1 MQNAP
6 VTAARKPLDF
16 TSSAFLIVAFLT
28 GIAGALQTPTLS
40 LFLTD
45 EVHVR
50 PALVGFF
57 FTGSAVI
64 GILVSQF
71 LAGRSDRK
79 GDRKTL
85 IFSCCLL
92 GALGCVLFAWNRNY
106 FILLFV
112 GVFLSS
118 FGSTANPQMFAL
130 AREHADHTGREA
142 VMFSSILRAQ
152 VSLAWVIGPPIA
164 YALAMG
170 FGFKVMYLSAAF
182 AFVICGAMVWLFLPS
197 MRKEPTV
204 KTTATLESPRRNRRD
219 ALLLFAACTMMWGC
233 NSLYIIN
240 MPLYII
246 NELHLPEKLAGVM
259 MGTAAGLEIP
269 TMLIAGYYAKRFGKR
284 FLMRFAVAAGLLFY
298 IGMVALTNEYML
310 LGLQLLNAIFIGILA
325 GIGMIYFQDL
335 MPGQA
340 GAATTL
346 YTNTTRVGWII
357 AGSLAGVVA
366 EIWNYHSVFFIAL
379 GMIAISV
386 YCMARIKDI

>member
-1 MQNAP
+1 MSNTSVITP
-6 VTAARKPLDF
+6 RRGFDL
-16 TSSAFLIVAFLT
+16 TSSAFLLVAFLT

-40 LFLTD
+40 LFLTN

-50 PALVGFF
+50 PAMVGFF

-79 GDRKTL
+79 GDRKKL
-85 IFSCCLL
+85 IVCCCLL
-92 GALGCVLFAWNRNY
+92 GALACVLFAWNRNY

-118 FGSTANPQMFAL
+118 FGSTSNPQMFAL
-130 AREHADHTGREA
+130 AREHADKTGREA

-152 VSLAWVIGPPIA
+152 VSLAWVVGPPLA

-170 FGFKVMYLSAAF
+170 FGFTTMYLSAAV
-182 AFVICGAMVWLFLPS
+182 AYVICAAVVWMLLPS
-197 MRKEPTV
+197 MRKERPASGTHIE
-204 KTTATLESPRRNRRD
+204 APRTNRRD
-219 ALLLFAACTMMWGC
+219 AMLLFSICTLMWGT

-240 MPLYII
+240 MPLFII
-246 NELHLPEKLAGVM
+246 DELHLPEKLAGVM

-284 FLMRFAVAAGLLFY
+284 FLMRIAVVAGLFFY
-298 IGMVALTNEYML
+298 AGMLTVHSPALL
-310 LGLQLLNAIFIGILA
+310 LAMQLLNAIYIGILA
-325 GIGMIYFQDL
+325 GIGMLYFQDL

-340 GAATTL
+340 GSATTL
-346 YTNTTRVGWII
+346 YSNTTRVGWII
-357 AGSLAGVVA
+357 AGSMAGIVA
-366 EIWNYHSVFFIAL
+366 EVWNYHAVFWIAL
-379 GMIAISV
+379 VMCAISAV
-386 YCMARIKDI
+386 ALMKIKDV

>member
-1 MQNAP
+1 MHNTPAA
-6 VTAARKPLDF
+6 VTPKPFDL
-16 TSSAFLIVAFLT
+16 TSAAFLVVAFFT

-40 LFLTD
+40 LFLTN

-50 PALVGFF
+50 PAMVGFF
-57 FTGSAVI
+57 FTGSAII

-79 GDRKTL
+79 GDRKSL
-85 IFSCCLL
+85 IVFCCLL
-92 GALGCVLFAWNRNY
+92 GVMACVLFAWNRNY

-118 FGSTANPQMFAL
+118 FGSTANPQLFAL

-142 VMFSSILRAQ
+142 VMFSSVLRAQ
-152 VSLAWVIGPPIA
+152 VSLAWVIGPPLA

-170 FGFKVMYLSAAF
+170 FGFTVMYLSAAV
-182 AFVICGAMVWLFLPS
+182 AFVVCGALVWFFLPS
-197 MRKEPTV
+197 MRKEPKVTMGV
-204 KTTATLESPRRNRRD
+204 LEAPRRNRRD
-219 ALLLFAACTMMWGC
+219 ALLLFVICTLMWGT

-246 NELHLPEKLAGVM
+246 DELHLSEKLAGIM

-284 FLMRFAVAAGLLFY
+284 FLMRIATVAGLLFY
-298 IGMVALTNEYML
+298 VGMLTVHTPGL
-310 LGLQLLNAIFIGILA
+310 LLALQLLNAIYIGILA
-325 GIGMIYFQDL
+325 GIGMLYFQDL

-340 GAATTL
+340 GSATTL

-357 AGSLAGVVA
+357 AGSMAGVVA
-366 EIWNYHSVFFIAL
+366 EIWNYHTVFWIAL
-379 GMIAISV
+379 VMCTLTIGCLV
-386 YCMARIKDI
+386 RIKDV